1 MQPHKRK
8 SRSIFK
14 KYRNRRNR
22 RERRLAA
29 QVLVTQ
35 PFAIQRLAARL
46 LALNSPI
53 PGPSREA
60 QAGSNDLEYL
70 DDTLHTSPRSN
81 TLSSPEW
88 VPPLSLHL
96 FSSSRSPES
105 TPPREYSPPPPSYF
119 PVLPCATS
127 PVKRLPFSPD
137 SVITLQIFL
146 ILFPLFRH
154 LNGEHLS

>member
-14 KYRNRRNR
+14 KYRNRR
-22 RERRLAA
+22 ERRLAA
-29 QVLVTQ
+29 QVLAIQ

-53 PGPSREA
+53 PGPLREA

-81 TLSSPEW
+81 TLSSPE
-88 VPPLSLHL
+88 
-96 FSSSRSPES
+96 
-105 TPPREYSPPPPSYF
+105 
-119 PVLPCATS
+119 
-127 PVKRLPFSPD
+127 
-137 SVITLQIFL
+137 
-146 ILFPLFRH
+146 
-154 LNGEHLS
+154 

>member
-1 MQPHKRK
+1 MHPHKRK

-22 RERRLAA
+22 RKRRLAA
-29 QVLVTQ
+29 QALATQ

-81 TLSSPEW
+81 TSSSPEW
-88 VPPLSLHL
+88 VPLLSLHL
-96 FSSSRSPES
+96 PSSFRSPES
-105 TPPREYSPPPPSYF
+105 TPPREYSPPPPSYS
-119 PVLPCATS
+119 PVLSTS
-127 PVKRLPFSPD
+127 PVERLPFSPD

-146 ILFPLFRH
+146 ILFPLLRH